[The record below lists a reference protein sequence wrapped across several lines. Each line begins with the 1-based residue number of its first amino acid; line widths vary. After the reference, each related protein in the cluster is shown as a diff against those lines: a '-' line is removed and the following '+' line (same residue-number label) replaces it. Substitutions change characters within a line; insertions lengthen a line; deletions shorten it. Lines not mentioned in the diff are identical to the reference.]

1 MSVIAQI
8 VDWSALG
15 QTAIAAL
22 LAGVGVAFAFSL
34 GILGVARLTDSSR
47 DPGLLATIG
56 FGALAILG
64 MVATAAAIAFGIFV
78 MTSS

>member
-1 MSVIAQI
+1 VSVIAQI

>member
-1 MSVIAQI
+1 VSVVAQI

-47 DPGLLATIG
+47 DPGLLSTIG